1 MHVFGKDITAGTT
14 TRGCMHLV
22 DLAGSEKVD
31 IPDDEATHVNK
42 SLSALGDVLVALANK
57 SSRVPYKTCK
67 LTQLLQDAL
76 GILYYSIMIQVSANY
91 L

>member
-1 MHVFGKDITAGTT
+1 
-14 TRGCMHLV
+14 MHLV

-31 IPDDEATHVNK
+31 SSDDEATHVSK
-42 SLSALGDVLVALANK
+42 SHSALGYVLVALANK

-76 GILYYSIMIQVSANY
+76 GILFYSFMIQVANY
-91 L
+91 F